1 MFISGC
7 LPDFDAVW
15 PWRGGW
21 WTAAPGPLFKALSPV
36 LAQTWSHLSQGQRQM
51 LSRSDSSMDACCSAQ
66 RSTLLFQKEN
76 WWQCGAGFPKRGE
89 SWVPSIPQTGPF
101 RSSSLWVG
109 GQASAI
115 RTRSGVCVWR
125 FCPVQ
130 GVLCWSQ
137 KMLNWLGPTQV
148 SEWLLDLPKWLPESI
163 LPGKVICL
171 LYIGRAPPFPSTSN
185 PSRLYSSWQHGPCLF
200 HFYTSCLSPAH
211 SLSPPQHIQ

>member
-7 LPDFDAVW
+7 LPDFGVVW
-15 PWRGGW
+15 PWRGSW

-66 RSTLLFQKEN
+66 RSTLLFQKGELVTV
-76 WWQCGAGFPKRGE
+76 WSWVPQRGE

-115 RTRSGVCVWR
+115 RTRSGVCGG
-125 FCPVQ
+125 F
-130 GVLCWSQ
+130 VLCRGFCVDPRRCWT
-137 KMLNWLGPTQV
+137 G
-148 SEWLLDLPKWLPESI
+148 LDLLRFLNGSLI
-163 LPGKVICL
+163 SQND
-171 LYIGRAPPFPSTSN
+171 FQN
-185 PSRLYSSWQHGPCLF
+185 Q
-200 HFYTSCLSPAH
+200 FYLVRWFASCT
-211 SLSPPQHIQ
+211 